1 MASLILGLAQDAPA
15 WPESGGF
22 SLGRGVLALAAV
34 VVALAAFVWV
44 VRRGTFGLG
53 SGARRPGAPSIES
66 ALPLGERR
74 SLMIVSVEGR
84 RLLLGLSPTQVT
96 LLTELEAAPR
106 SFGEALDRSVTTAPG
121 GRP

>member
-1 MASLILGLAQDAPA
+1 MSPLVLALAQDAPT

-22 SLGRGVLALAAV
+22 SLARGVLALAAV

-53 SGARRPGAPSIES
+53 SGTRRPGAPSIES

-74 SLMIVSVEGR
+74 SLVVVSVEGR
-84 RLLLGLSPTQVT
+84 RLLLGLAPAQVA
-96 LLTELEAAPR
+96 LLTELEATPR
-106 SFGEALDRSVTTAPG
+106 SFGDALERSVKTAPG
-121 GRP
+121 GRS